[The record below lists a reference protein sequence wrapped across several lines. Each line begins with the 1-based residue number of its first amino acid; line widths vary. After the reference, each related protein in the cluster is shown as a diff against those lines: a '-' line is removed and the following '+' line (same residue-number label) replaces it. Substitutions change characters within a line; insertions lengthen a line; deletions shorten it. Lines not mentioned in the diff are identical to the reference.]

1 MPLPAF
7 LGKIA
12 ADLIGGPI
20 VKGLLDGYKAK
31 LDAQNTRDHQA
42 VDLAKADI
50 AAGIQRG
57 KDRRDLSIA
66 AMSHPVWWLA
76 WSLFV
81 IPPGLHHAAIYLL
94 STLGV
99 GPDQFAV
106 LAVPA
111 EQKAMTREIVS
122 TIFLLQGS
130 SGIAGAVIQRLTK

>member
-1 MPLPAF
+1 VALPAW
-7 LGKIA
+7 LGKVV

-20 VKGLLDGYKAK
+20 VKALLDGYKAT
-31 LDAQNTRDHQA
+31 LDARNTRDHQA

-50 AAGIQRG
+50 EASVAHS
-57 KDRRDLSIA
+57 KDRRDLGIA
-66 AMSHPVWWLA
+66 AMSHPVWWIA

-81 IPPGLHHAAIYLL
+81 IPPGLHHAAIYLM
-94 STLGV
+94 STLGI

-106 LAVPA
+106 LAVPT

-122 TIFLLQGS
+122 TIFFLQGG

>member
-1 MPLPAF
+1 VALPAW
-7 LGKIA
+7 LGKVV

-20 VKGLLDGYKAK
+20 VKALLDGYKAT
-31 LDAQNTRDHQA
+31 LDARNTRDHQA

-50 AAGIQRG
+50 EASVAYS
-57 KDRRDLSIA
+57 KDRRDLGIA
-66 AMSHPVWWLA
+66 AMSHPVWWIA

-81 IPPGLHHAAIYLL
+81 IPPGLHHAAVYLM
-94 STLGV
+94 STLGI

-122 TIFLLQGS
+122 TIFFLQGG
-130 SGIAGAVIQRLTK
+130 SGIAGAVIQRLMK